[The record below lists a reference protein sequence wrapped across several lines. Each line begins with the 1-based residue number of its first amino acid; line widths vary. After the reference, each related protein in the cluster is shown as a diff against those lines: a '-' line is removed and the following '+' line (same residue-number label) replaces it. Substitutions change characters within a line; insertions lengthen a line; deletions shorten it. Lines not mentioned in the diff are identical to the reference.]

1 MDPINKA
8 RDHWAFLEEIEA
20 PIWVDFLV
28 EAKSNYQDVDD
39 EWFRTSHPFHQCS
52 SSQLKAASA
61 YSGENSTS
69 SDFECSGSFSPNI
82 PSSVSRSR
90 GKHYAR
96 KKWGGGGHDISMNK
110 QHPVKVLSKSSRVNS
125 EPKDK
130 IKPKLSLVNS
140 KGTSRSKASVVSGK
154 SFTRNAKETD
164 LEAKSCQG
172 GTESS
177 LNSLEVKAAESNTR
191 TVTSE
196 RDHQAKQRNLEVSS
210 RVNSEPNDKIK
221 PKLSLVNSEGTS
233 RSKAS
238 VVSGKSFTRNA
249 KETDLEAKSCQ
260 GGTESSLNSLEVKAA
275 ESNTGTV
282 TSKRDHQAK
291 QRNLEVSSR
300 GFDHASGLLSAVR
313 NGLRKSFVTRKAS
326 RVEINDENKQ
336 LRDRKSSSSKSSW
349 GSSSNPRYDAK
360 SSTLGFK
367 EQTPDSRN
375 VARMTEAARKKTK
388 DSDTSKASVFRVKEV
403 FNYRKG
409 GISNVAKSASL
420 GALKSKVQNQTLRVK
435 ALADHR
441 GNELHPLHGT
451 AKAKEKVRVGGNNK
465 LVGPGKENVTGKASL
480 SLNCSSRGTKL
491 NVPQKG
497 DKTLLVRQKGKT
509 SSPTKGRHSANLSQ
523 RRHLR

>member
-52 SSQLKAASA
+52 SGQLKAAFA
-61 YSGENSTS
+61 YSGEKSTS
-69 SDFECSGSFSPNI
+69 SDFECKGSFSPNI

-90 GKHYAR
+90 GKHYAS

-125 EPKDK
+125 EPNDK

-140 KGTSRSKASVVSGK
+140 KGTSRSKVSVVSGK

-164 LEAKSCQG
+164 LEAKSGQG

-177 LNSLEVKAAESNTR
+177 LNSLVVKAAESNTS

-196 RDHQAKQRNLEVSS
+196 
-210 RVNSEPNDKIK
+210 
-221 PKLSLVNSEGTS
+221 
-233 RSKAS
+233 
-238 VVSGKSFTRNA
+238 
-249 KETDLEAKSCQ
+249 
-260 GGTESSLNSLEVKAA
+260 
-275 ESNTGTV
+275 
-282 TSKRDHQAK
+282 RDHQAK

-349 GSSSNPRYDAK
+349 GSSSNPGYDAK
-360 SSTLGFK
+360 SSTLAFK

-388 DSDTSKASVFRVKEV
+388 DSDMSRASDVRVKEKV
-403 FNYRKG
+403 FNSRKG

-420 GALKSKVQNQTLRVK
+420 EALKSKVQNQTLRVK

-441 GNELHPLHGT
+441 GNELHPLPGT
-451 AKAKEKVRVGGNNK
+451 AKAKEKVRVGGINK

-497 DKTLLVRQKGKT
+497 DKTVLVDHRGNELHPLPGTAKAKEKVRVGGISKLVGPGKENVTGKASLSLNCSSRGTKLDVPRKGDKTVLVRQKGKT
-509 SSPTKGRHSANLSQ
+509 SSPTEGRHSANLTQ

>member
-1 MDPINKA
+1 MTYERNHKMDLVNKA

-52 SSQLKAASA
+52 SRQLKSAFA
-61 YSGENSTS
+61 YSGEKSTS
-69 SDFECSGSFSPNI
+69 SDFECKGSFSPNI

-90 GKHYAR
+90 GKHYAS
-96 KKWGGGGHDISMNK
+96 KKWGGGDHDISMNK

-125 EPKDK
+125 ESKDK

-140 KGTSRSKASVVSGK
+140 KGTFRSEVSVVSGK

-164 LEAKSCQG
+164 LEAKSGQG

-177 LNSLEVKAAESNTR
+177 LNSLVVKAAESNTS

-196 RDHQAKQRNLEVSS
+196 
-210 RVNSEPNDKIK
+210 
-221 PKLSLVNSEGTS
+221 
-233 RSKAS
+233 
-238 VVSGKSFTRNA
+238 
-249 KETDLEAKSCQ
+249 
-260 GGTESSLNSLEVKAA
+260 
-275 ESNTGTV
+275 
-282 TSKRDHQAK
+282 RDHQAK

-349 GSSSNPRYDAK
+349 GSSSNPGYDAK
-360 SSTLGFK
+360 SSTLAFK

-375 VARMTEAARKKTK
+375 VTRMTEAARNKTK
-388 DSDTSKASVFRVKEV
+388 DSGMSKASDVRVKEKV
-403 FNYRKG
+403 FNSRKG

-420 GALKSKVQNQTLRVK
+420 EALKSKVQNQTLRVK

-441 GNELHPLHGT
+441 GNELHPLPGT
-451 AKAKEKVRVGGNNK
+451 AKAKEKVRVGGINK
-465 LVGPGKENVTGKASL
+465 SVGPGKENVTGKASL

-491 NVPQKG
+491 DVPQKG
-497 DKTLLVRQKGKT
+497 DKTVLVRQKVQNCLSST
-509 SSPTKGRHSANLSQ
+509 SILFASFFLKIA
-523 RRHLR
+523 

>member
-1 MDPINKA
+1 
-8 RDHWAFLEEIEA
+8 
-20 PIWVDFLV
+20 
-28 EAKSNYQDVDD
+28 
-39 EWFRTSHPFHQCS
+39 
-52 SSQLKAASA
+52 
-61 YSGENSTS
+61 
-69 SDFECSGSFSPNI
+69 
-82 PSSVSRSR
+82 
-90 GKHYAR
+90 
-96 KKWGGGGHDISMNK
+96 MNK

-125 EPKDK
+125 EPNDK

-140 KGTSRSKASVVSGK
+140 KGTSRSKVSVVSGK

-177 LNSLEVKAAESNTR
+177 LNSLVFKAAESNTS
-191 TVTSE
+191 TVKSE

-221 PKLSLVNSEGTS
+221 PRLSLVNSKGTS

-238 VVSGKSFTRNA
+238 VVSRKSFTRSA
-249 KETDLEAKSCQ
+249 KENDLEAKSGQ
-260 GGTESSLNSLEVKAA
+260 GGTESSLNSLVVKAA
-275 ESNTGTV
+275 ESNTSTV
-282 TSKRDHQAK
+282 TSERDHQAK

-349 GSSSNPRYDAK
+349 GSSSNPGYDAK
-360 SSTLGFK
+360 SSTLAFK

-388 DSDTSKASVFRVKEV
+388 DSNMSKASVVRVKEKV
-403 FNYRKG
+403 FNSRKG

-420 GALKSKVQNQTLRVK
+420 EALKSKVRICTN
-435 ALADHR
+435 
-441 GNELHPLHGT
+441 
-451 AKAKEKVRVGGNNK
+451 
-465 LVGPGKENVTGKASL
+465 
-480 SLNCSSRGTKL
+480 SRD
-491 NVPQKG
+491 VCC
-497 DKTLLVRQKGKT
+497 
-509 SSPTKGRHSANLSQ
+509 
-523 RRHLR
+523 